1 MARIIQDDPN
11 RSSARKNQP
20 SEVTP
25 TIHSR
30 FQPFVLDIGSLA
42 IARDRLEELKN
53 STVNA
58 LILAGEEVIVEG
70 VRSPWLVVSSGASD
84 VSPL

>member
-42 IARDRLEELKN
+42 IARDRLEELKTGQP
-53 STVNA
+53 SER
-58 LILAGEEVIVEG
+58 LILAGEEVV
-70 VRSPWLVVSSGASD
+70 VVAVVSE
-84 VSPL
+84 L